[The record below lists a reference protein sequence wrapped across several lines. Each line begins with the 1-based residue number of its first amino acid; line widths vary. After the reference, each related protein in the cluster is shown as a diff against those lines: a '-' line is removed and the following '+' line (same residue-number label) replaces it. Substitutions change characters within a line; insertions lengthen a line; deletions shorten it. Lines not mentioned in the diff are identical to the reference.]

1 MLKKVFKNS
10 LIYGLAPQIPMI
22 ANIIVLP
29 FITPHLTDI
38 DFGVRGVI
46 LSYIGAIIIF
56 QGLGLRIVYANA
68 FFHYPK
74 QFKWL
79 WRQLLGFEW
88 IWSIIFQLI
97 VFFFLYFIIPSEAL
111 ENKNTIIILLV
122 LPHLLFGP
130 LANITILRY
139 QLEENPLPITIRS
152 VCFGI
157 LGVLL
162 TYYFIAIL
170 NYGYLGWFWSTFI
183 VLSITNLSYIYPGFN
198 KYKLYPIFNFKWRL
212 IKKSLK
218 VALPAIPHYYSIYLL
233 NSSDRIVM
241 DNLKVT
247 TSDIGIYSKSYALA
261 GKFSVAGTA
270 LGLAVGPTY
279 RKLIKEKNEIVL
291 KKLTFILQIIF
302 ILGSFI
308 VAIWIKELFSIFFR
322 GHDINILVPLGII
335 ILMGYNYRPMYLS
348 NSVRIMYYEKTKSL
362 WKISFGA
369 GILNVILNFIFIP
382 IFGFQAA
389 AYTTYIALMYMGF
402 SAFYFKEF
410 KSISK
415 LNYYPIL
422 WIVLIFIAT
431 FFALILVN
439 TPVLIKGL
447 ITFGIL
453 TLALIYFNKYKYIF
467 KI

>member
-1 MLKKVFKNS
+1 MLKKIFKNS

-22 ANIIVLP
+22 ANIIALP
-29 FITPHLTDI
+29 FITPHLSDI

-46 LSYIGAIIIF
+46 LSYLGAIMIF

-88 IWSIIFQLI
+88 LWSIIFQLI
-97 VFFFLYFIIPSEAL
+97 LAAFLFFIIPTEAL
-111 ENKNTIIILLV
+111 ENKRTIIILLV

-130 LANITILRY
+130 LAKITVLRY
-139 QLEENPLPITIRS
+139 QLEENPIPITLRS
-152 VCFGI
+152 ISFGV

-170 NYGYLGWFWSTFI
+170 DFGYIGWFWSTFI
-183 VLSITNLSYIYPGFN
+183 VSILKNLSYIYPGFYLYN
-198 KYKLYPIFNFKWRL
+198 LYPIFNFKWRL

-218 VALPAIPHYYSIYLL
+218 VALPAIPHYYSMYLL

-241 DNLKVT
+241 DNLNIT

-261 GKFSVAGTA
+261 GKFSVVGTA

-279 RKLIKEKNEIVL
+279 RKLLKEKNEIAL
-291 KKLTFILQIIF
+291 KKLTFILQSIF

-308 VAIWIKELFSIFFR
+308 VAIWLKELFAVFFR
-322 GHDINILVPLGII
+322 GHDIGVLVPLGII

-382 IFGFQAA
+382 FFGYQAA
-389 AYTTYIALMYMGF
+389 AYTTFIALIYMGF
-402 SAFYFKEF
+402 SAFYLKEY
-410 KSISK
+410 KSIST
-415 LNYYPIL
+415 LDYHPIL
-422 WIVLIFIAT
+422 WIILIFVVTAL
-431 FFALILVN
+431 ALILVN
-439 TPVLIKGL
+439 ISIISKV
-447 ITFGIL
+447 FL
-453 TLALIYFNKYKYIF
+453 TLSISIVLLLNYNKIK
-467 KI
+467 KIIKI